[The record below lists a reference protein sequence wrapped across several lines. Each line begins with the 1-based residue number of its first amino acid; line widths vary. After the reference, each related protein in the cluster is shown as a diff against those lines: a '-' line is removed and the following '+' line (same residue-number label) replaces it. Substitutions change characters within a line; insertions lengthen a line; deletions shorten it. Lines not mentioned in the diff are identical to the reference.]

1 MPKYFYIC
9 SECKVKKS
17 IYHSMTEVVE
27 SCEGCNTTGSL
38 KKIPSSFSFETAK
51 EVSVKTGQIV
61 KESIEE
67 FREDLKNQKDELRS
81 EYSEK
86 NE

>member
-17 IYHSMTEVVE
+17 IYHSMTE
-27 SCEGCNTTGSL
+27 
-38 KKIPSSFSFETAK
+38 A
-51 EVSVKTGQIV
+51 SVKTGQVV